1 MQTDTRQ
8 LIINEIYFEITQ
20 NCTENCRHCKRGP
33 SQYNQM
39 TSYVIQKAL
48 EHVKSI
54 NMLTFTGGEP
64 STHPYQLKSILDE
77 CKKNGIQVRDFKLT
91 TNGIQISHEFL
102 SVMIQWYLYVKQH
115 NGGSSTRIRM
125 STDKYHIELDTD
137 REKLTALS
145 FFDPT
150 AETPNPIYNEGNAQI
165 NDLYKET
172 YVHDTK
178 FFKLANDS
186 IASNIV
192 IAKTNDHIYV
202 NRPVIYVS
210 ATGEVKLDPNQAYA
224 NMSNWVGNLNE
235 QSLYEII
242 EQLYEIT
249 NEDEPHE
256 RFKELYES
264 CFDKLNKDHIIDIDD
279 KNRLV
284 VNITDEGS
292 EDKVFIQKITDK
304 TNTKQTLLTFDKIYY
319 TERIT
324 AQLLALLIYKIRYKP
339 TEKQDVN
346 KITQKDLD
354 EAIGYIQ
361 TSNNANPVIKILT
374 QVLANLD
381 NKTNL
386 ATITIRSEKST
397 KPLTIPAVAIN
408 EAISYIKHF
417 NTKNIVI
424 TLLETIAKQI
434 SNDPDINVA
443 NVLYTTRS

>member
-1 MQTDTRQ
+1 MQANTRQ
-8 LIINEIYFEITQ
+8 LIINEMYFEITQ

-33 SQYNQM
+33 SQYNQIM
-39 TSYVIQKAL
+39 SYVIQNAL

-64 STHPYQLKSILDE
+64 STHPYQLKLILDE

-115 NGGSSTRIRM
+115 GGGSSTRIRM

-150 AETPNPIYNEGNAQI
+150 AETPNPIYNEGNARI

-172 YVHDTK
+172 YAHDTK
-178 FFKLANDS
+178 LFKLTNDG

-192 IAKTNDHIYV
+192 IAKTNDSIYV
-202 NRPVIYVS
+202 NRPVIYIS
-210 ATGEVKLDPNQAYA
+210 ATGEVKLDHNQAYG

-264 CFDKLNKDHIIDIDD
+264 CLSKLNENHTIEINDE
-279 KNRLV
+279 NRLII
-284 VNITDEGS
+284 NITDGDNG
-292 EDKVFIQKITDK
+292 DKVFIQKDNKTD
-304 TNTKQTLLTFDKIYY
+304 TRQTLLAFDKIYY

-324 AQLLALLIYKIRYKP
+324 AQLLALLIYKIESKQ
-339 TEKQDVN
+339 TEKPKIQ
-346 KITQKDLD
+346 KITQQDLD

-361 TSNNANPVIKILT
+361 KSDDTNPVIQMLSQILT
-374 QVLANLD
+374 NLD
-381 NKTNL
+381 NKNYLEML
-386 ATITIRSEKST
+386 AVKSNDSASQITIPNK
-397 KPLTIPAVAIN
+397 AVT
-408 EAISYIKHF
+408 EAIYYIKHF
-417 NTKNIVI
+417 NDKNII
-424 TLLETIAKQI
+424 IELLEAIDKQT
-434 SNDPDINVA
+434 SNHPDINITNILHTVK
-443 NVLYTTRS
+443 S